1 MSDQAQQEQG
11 FPLPLIIMVSVI
23 VLGLVALGVKFVIS

>member
-1 MSDQAQQEQG
+1 MSDQAHQEQG
-11 FPLPLIIMVSVI
+11 FPLPLIIMISVI